1 MNSTA
6 ISAPP
11 IDLLPTGQLGYI
23 LPTRVGDSI
32 HYQFYRVCPP
42 DMLLIAYPI
51 NLGAFSPEGVD
62 AALASFWPAFD
73 FLAGR
78 KVDRIVQG
86 GIPVSAI
93 AGRKRILG
101 FIEEAARR
109 SSITTS
115 ADFEESIEGFKL
127 LGCRKIAMAA
137 KWDDMLMGRV
147 ADYLRDAGL
156 EPMGWASEAHTASQV
171 MEVCPKDGIDLA
183 IALGRKAFKENP
195 KADALLLG
203 GGAWISLAAIPV
215 LEQEFGRPV
224 ITNPSATYWAAM
236 KQLGRSSPLHGA
248 GTLIDSLRS
257 TPGSPNADAG

>member
-1 MNSTA
+1 MSIA
-6 ISAPP
+6 SAPP

-23 LPTRVGDSI
+23 LPTRVGDAI

-42 DMLLIAYPI
+42 DMFLIAYPI

-73 FLAGR
+73 FLVGR

-109 SSITTS
+109 SSIMTS
-115 ADFEESIEGFKL
+115 ADFEESIEGFKM

-137 KWDDMLMGRV
+137 KWDDTLMGRV
-147 ADYLRDAGL
+147 ADYLREAGL
-156 EPMGWASEAHTASQV
+156 EPLGWASEAHTAPQV
-171 MEVCPKDGIDLA
+171 MEVNSKEGIDLA
-183 IALGRKAFKENP
+183 IALGRKAFKNNP
-195 KADALLLG
+195 SADALLLA
-203 GGAWISLAAIPV
+203 GGAWISNAAIPV

-224 ITNPSATYWAAM
+224 ITNPAASYWAAM
-236 KQLGRSSPLHGA
+236 KQMKRSSPQTGFGA
-248 GTLIDSLRS
+248 LIDSLR
-257 TPGSPNADAG
+257 